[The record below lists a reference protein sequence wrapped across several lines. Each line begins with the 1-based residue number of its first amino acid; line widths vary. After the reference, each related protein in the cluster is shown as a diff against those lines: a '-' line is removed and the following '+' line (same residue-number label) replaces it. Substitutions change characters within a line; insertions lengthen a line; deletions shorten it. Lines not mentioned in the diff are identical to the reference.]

1 MEMGNNYQSM
11 VVGIS
16 VEGLKTNGTQT
27 VFIDMNSR
35 LKGFT
40 IFQKNNENS
49 CNLNISV

>member
-16 VEGLKTNGTQT
+16 AECLKTNGTQT
-27 VFIDMNSR
+27 VFIDIKSR

-40 IFQKNNENS
+40 MFQEK
-49 CNLNISV
+49 IMKIAVI